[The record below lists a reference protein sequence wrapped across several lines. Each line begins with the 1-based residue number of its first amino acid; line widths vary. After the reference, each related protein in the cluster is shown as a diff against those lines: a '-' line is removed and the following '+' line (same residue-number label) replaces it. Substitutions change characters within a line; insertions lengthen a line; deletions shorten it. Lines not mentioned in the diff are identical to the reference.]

1 MLLLGLKSDS
11 ILGLLINKFLK
22 KRVLN
27 VEKSCE
33 MLCIYKKKDP
43 TDRGQAALLAQD
55 NKTPQTRPL
64 PPHALPAMAS
74 HPEKKSVFFGHYQF
88 RLDPPPTPAR
98 NLFKT

>member
-1 MLLLGLKSDS
+1 
-11 ILGLLINKFLK
+11 
-22 KRVLN
+22 
-27 VEKSCE
+27 

-74 HPEKKSVFFGHYQF
+74 HPGKKSVFFGHYQF
-88 RLDPPPTPAR
+88 RLDPPPHQQETFVRP
-98 NLFKT
+98 NFKAKTIT

>member
-27 VEKSCE
+27 VEKSFE

-55 NKTPQTRPL
+55 TQTPQTRPL
-64 PPHALPAMAS
+64 PPHAMAS
-74 HPEKKSVFFGHYQF
+74 HPGKSQFFF
-88 RLDPPPTPAR
+88 RTLSISP
-98 NLFKT
+98 